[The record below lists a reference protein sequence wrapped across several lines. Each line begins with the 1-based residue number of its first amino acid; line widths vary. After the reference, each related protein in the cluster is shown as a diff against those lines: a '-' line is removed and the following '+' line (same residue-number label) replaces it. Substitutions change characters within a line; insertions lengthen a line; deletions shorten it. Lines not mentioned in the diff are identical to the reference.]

1 MELLYRVRSKPR
13 FESLSRQFARY
24 FAIGFGLLVFG
35 VGIFLDIL
43 LVDVGTSRPIT
54 LLLTNALTGAA
65 SGVALWLA
73 ARNEIRRRVE
83 ESQRMIV
90 LEEMNHHVRN
100 ALQAM
105 VLQTYSLDGET
116 ARELRIAVDRIQW
129 SLTEI
134 LPRINFSEQK
144 KGDRG

>member
-1 MELLYRVRSKPR
+1 LQVCVRSKPR
-13 FESLSRQFARY
+13 LDFLSRQFARY

-35 VGIFLDIL
+35 IGIFLDIL
-43 LVDVGTSRPIT
+43 LVDVGTSRPVT

-83 ESQRMIV
+83 QSQRLIV
-90 LEEMNHHVRN
+90 LDEMNHHVRN

-105 VLQTYSLDGET
+105 VLQSYALDADT
-116 ARELRIAVDRIQW
+116 ARELRSAVDRIQW

-134 LPRINFSEQK
+134 LPRINFSDEK
-144 KGDRG
+144 DDGD